1 MLACWWRCRVLL
13 QGAVS
18 GAAVRVVCALWRW
31 LQVPL
36 HGSAVRAMCGFW
48 SCVNQVMIGAMHF
61 GMRFWDAFS
70 WAGQIC
76 IFPLVK
82 CMFFACWPA
91 QENTSRKCTV
101 FFGWEMRK
109 SNTQNQVTAK
119 IADGPQVLVWAGG
132 SCYPRALGSHI
143 INHIQ
148 ALFLAYLIPWVSV
161 LMAPFGAYKMV
172 CTWYRHCLRFTSW
185 YVFGIG
191 MRSMI

>member
-1 MLACWWRCRVLL
+1 MRVLEL
-13 QGAVS
+13 RES
-18 GAAVRVVCALWRW
+18 GDDWRN
-31 LQVPL
+31 
-36 HGSAVRAMCGFW
+36 AFW
-48 SCVNQVMIGAMHF
+48 NAFLGCIFLGW
-61 GMRFWDAFS
+61 RFWDAFS

-82 CMFFACWPA
+82 CNVFCMLASPGKYIPKMH
-91 QENTSRKCTV
+91 S

>member
-1 MLACWWRCRVLL
+1 VRVLELRESGDDWRNAFWNAFLGCIFLGWPDMHFSPGKMHVFCMLASP
-13 QGAVS
+13 GKYI
-18 GAAVRVVCALWRW
+18 
-31 LQVPL
+31 PK
-36 HGSAVRAMCGFW
+36 
-48 SCVNQVMIGAMHF
+48 MH
-61 GMRFWDAFS
+61 S
-70 WAGQIC
+70 
-76 IFPLVK
+76 
-82 CMFFACWPA
+82 
-91 QENTSRKCTV
+91 